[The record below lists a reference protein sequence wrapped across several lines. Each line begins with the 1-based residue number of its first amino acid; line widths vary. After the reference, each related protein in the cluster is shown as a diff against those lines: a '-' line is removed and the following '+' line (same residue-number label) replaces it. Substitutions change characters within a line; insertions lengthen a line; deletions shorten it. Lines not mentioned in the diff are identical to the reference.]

1 MKRNYFICD
10 HVSHVFEPLIKKILS
25 QLYTSGEEC
34 TAPTDAA
41 IVICQPSRFL
51 VYSVLQTT
59 DNDVSIVTPLWVFY
73 SYVKQ
78 TLLPPEFFCANPR
91 MIFSGLVFHINHL
104 DDCSMTNFYSDVIL
118 FFGGRICNH
127 LTDDTTH
134 SIMETRPLPLI
145 HLHVPNNISDC
156 DLKLIPLNLMTLSI
170 FVNYFYQIEGE
181 GEGGIMPITSIQDER
196 LHFQSS
202 GSLVRTVSYSWL
214 DSCISQR
221 KKLPEIDFYTVP
233 KNINKQN
240 QESTMIKRDLNCT
253 DDEYNCRLNISL
265 PLSSTFV
272 LVSDKISKMKR
283 KVGK

>member
-1 MKRNYFICD
+1 MKNFGKGCSYCAN
-10 HVSHVFEPLIKKILS
+10 KILCNKDCNYCYNNS
-25 QLYTSGEEC
+25 FASCEKSKY
-34 TAPTDAA
+34 
-41 IVICQPSRFL
+41 L
-51 VYSVLQTT
+51 V
-59 DNDVSIVTPLWVFY
+59 DNNV
-73 SYVKQ
+73 
-78 TLLPPEFFCANPR
+78 NPR
-91 MIFSGLVFHINHL
+91 MIFSGLVFNTSHL
-104 DDCSMTNFYSDVIL
+104 DDCSMTNFYSDVIVL
-118 FFGGRICNH
+118 FGGRICEH
-127 LTDDTTH
+127 LRDDTTH
-134 SIMETRPLPLI
+134 TVTETQPLQKKQL
-145 HLHVPNNISDC
+145 LVPIIVSDK

-253 DDEYNCRLNISL
+253 DDEYNCKLNTSL